1 MVYRKFKQRKMKK
14 ADIAL
19 VEFNPKLPKLTKS
32 EGAVLKLLVEA
43 GKLIVPIYLAQ
54 ENQIRQDG
62 NFYPKGVSKQELE
75 RAAKKD
81 LDIFSPFTVVE
92 KVNGKLVVIPYY
104 VKYAKLL
111 KPVADKLNQ
120 ASKISENKAFARFLI
135 IQAQA
140 LLDGSYEKAMAAY
153 LKMTYILDVSI
164 GPIEHF
170 DNQLFFRKAP
180 YQAWVGV
187 VDAEGTKK
195 LNYYRSIAL
204 SAKRK
209 ALIPE
214 ERIENFEQVKAK
226 VDDLVLL
233 SGLMAETPFV
243 GINLPMNLKLVEKYG
258 SEVII
263 FNQVN
268 NLRMKE
274 QITPTF
280 NKIFSTGFRQGFSP
294 EDLRGGSFRYV
305 ALHELAHNYL
315 YYKNA
320 PNLNDLLPPIYELA
334 ATVLGLRMTGSLLL
348 KDIIT
353 NKQLES
359 MIIAFICRSFYLIE
373 KNKNNKSLSNYA
385 LGGTVFI
392 NFMFRSGALKQHK
405 GLTITNFMKIFVSLQ
420 ELFEILEV
428 LLLTGNRKNAEDF
441 LKKYGKLDNF
451 S

>member
-1 MVYRKFKQRKMKK
+1 MKTNK
-14 ADIAL
+14 PLI
-19 VEFNPKLPKLTKS
+19 EFHPKLPKLSKNES
-32 EGAVLKLLVEA
+32 KVLKLLMEA
-43 GKLIVPIYLAQ
+43 GKLIVPIYQ
-54 ENQIRQDG
+54 EQEKQIRQDG

-75 RAAKKD
+75 REVKKD
-81 LDIFSPFTVVE
+81 TDICSPFTVVE
-92 KVNGKLVVIPYY
+92 RVNGKLVSIPYHL
-104 VKYAKLL
+104 KYAKLL
-111 KPVADKLNQ
+111 KPVANKLNE
-120 ASKISENKAFARFLI
+120 ASRISKSKAFARFLK

-153 LKMTYILDVSI
+153 LKMKPYILDISI

-187 VDAEGTKK
+187 VDADGTKK
-195 LNYYRSIAL
+195 LNYYRNIAL
-204 SAKRK
+204 SAKRE
-209 ALIPE
+209 ALIAG
-214 ERIENFEQVKAK
+214 ERIENFEKVKAK

-243 GINLPMNLKLVEKYG
+243 GINLPMNLKLVKKYG
-258 SEVII
+258 SAVII

-268 NLRMKE
+268 DLRIKE
-274 QITPTF
+274 QIIPTF
-280 NKIFSTGFRQGFSP
+280 NKTFSAGFRQGFIS
-294 EDLRGGSFRYV
+294 EDLRKGNLRYV

-320 PNLNDLLPPIYELA
+320 PNLGDLLPPIYELA
-334 ATVLGLRMTGSLLL
+334 ATILGLRMGGSLLL
-348 KDIIT
+348 KDIID

-392 NFMFRSGALKQHK
+392 NFMLKSSALKQLK
-405 GLTITNFMKIFVSLQ
+405 GLTIPNFIKIFVSLQ
-420 ELFEILEV
+420 ELFEVLEA
-428 LLLTGNRKNAEDF
+428 LLLTGNRKDAEAF
-441 LKKYGKLDNF
+441 LTKYG